1 MKNLRI
7 IKQLVVRFQ
16 GWRAILYFGEIILM
30 GIINGITVVMLS
42 DIVGLITD
50 TAVSG
55 GNIWD
60 TDIVKR
66 IIIFSVLE
74 FGVSNILG
82 VCYNNEAKRTG
93 ATMRNIVFGKALM
106 LPVSFYENNHTG
118 DFMSKLTY
126 DTNMASGIFGS
137 RFRRVMMPVII
148 VCVCVVPMFM
158 KCPPVMAGLLV
169 LCILSLA
176 LNLAMVP
183 VLAGYSRSISDDNKA
198 ISRSVTDML
207 QGMETIRMFPLQS
220 IIGQKY
226 NEANERCGR
235 NMKKQGRIESVVAA
249 LRNAFDLIGAVA
261 FLAMGIIYIQK
272 YNGKVGSLLA
282 LYTMYGAFQY
292 NFLMMGQYIPS
303 LTSWLVNAERV
314 LEVLELPEESFRNC
328 SDYNAANVPAQ
339 ADVEFDNITFAY
351 EGQEQKIFD
360 GYSAAFTMGKS
371 YAITGESGRGKS
383 TLMKLL
389 MGFYRISGGSIRI
402 GGHDIYELGLENTR
416 KLIAYIPQ
424 EPYMFHDTV
433 RENIRN
439 GNPAASDEE
448 IIRAAKKANAHDF
461 ILQLENGY
469 DTILGERGN
478 TLSGGQRQRVA
489 IARAILK
496 NAPVIILD
504 EATSALDNES
514 EQLIQQSIN
523 DMKDGRL
530 ILTVY
535 NSGIPIAEEMA
546 EKINALN
553 GRPLS
558 EARKLFPKNAKNGY
572 GVSNV
577 LTRLRLKYGEEVL
590 FTYRA
595 EQDGTT
601 CTIEI
606 PGEGEQHEENL

>member
-42 DIVGLITD
+42 DIIGLITD

-60 TDIVKR
+60 TDILKR

-137 RFRRVMMPVII
+137 RFRRVMMPVIV
-148 VCVCVVPMFM
+148 VCVCIVPMFM

-169 LCILSLA
+169 LCVLSLA

-220 IIGQKY
+220 VIGQKY
-226 NEANERCGR
+226 NEANERCGC

-314 LEVLELPEESFRNC
+314 LEFLELPEESFRNC

-351 EGQEQKIFD
+351 EGQEQKIFA

-530 ILTVY
+530 ILM
-535 NSGIPIAEEMA
+535 IAHRPSTIATADA
-546 EKINALN
+546 EWRI
-553 GRPLS
+553 
-558 EARKLFPKNAKNGY
+558 
-572 GVSNV
+572 V
-577 LTRLRLKYGEEVL
+577 
-590 FTYRA
+590 
-595 EQDGTT
+595 
-601 CTIEI
+601 
-606 PGEGEQHEENL
+606 

>member
-42 DIVGLITD
+42 DIIGLITD

-66 IIIFSVLE
+66 IIVFSVLE

-220 IIGQKY
+220 VIGQKY

-235 NMKKQGRIESVVAA
+235 NMKKQGRIVSVVAA

-314 LEVLELPEESFRNC
+314 LEFLELPEESFRNC
-328 SDYNAANVPAQ
+328 SDYNAANIPAQ

-389 MGFYRISGGSIRI
+389 MGFYRISGGNIRI

-478 TLSGGQRQRVA
+478 TLSGGQRQRLA

-530 ILTVY
+530 ILM
-535 NSGIPIAEEMA
+535 IAHRPSTIATADA
-546 EKINALN
+546 EWRI
-553 GRPLS
+553 
-558 EARKLFPKNAKNGY
+558 
-572 GVSNV
+572 V
-577 LTRLRLKYGEEVL
+577 
-590 FTYRA
+590 
-595 EQDGTT
+595 
-601 CTIEI
+601 
-606 PGEGEQHEENL
+606 

>member
-30 GIINGITVVMLS
+30 GIINGITIVMLS
-42 DIVGLITD
+42 DIIGLITD

-220 IIGQKY
+220 VIGQKY

-314 LEVLELPEESFRNC
+314 LEFLELPEESFRNC

-360 GYSAAFTMGKS
+360 GYNAAFTMGKS

-530 ILTVY
+530 ILM
-535 NSGIPIAEEMA
+535 IAHRPSTIATADA
-546 EKINALN
+546 EWRI
-553 GRPLS
+553 
-558 EARKLFPKNAKNGY
+558 
-572 GVSNV
+572 
-577 LTRLRLKYGEEVL
+577 
-590 FTYRA
+590 
-595 EQDGTT
+595 D
-601 CTIEI
+601 
-606 PGEGEQHEENL
+606 

>member
-42 DIVGLITD
+42 DIIGLITD

-60 TDIVKR
+60 TDIVTR

-74 FGVSNILG
+74 FGVSNMLG

-220 IIGQKY
+220 VIGQKY

-314 LEVLELPEESFRNC
+314 LEFLELPEESFRNC

-478 TLSGGQRQRVA
+478 TLSGGQRQRLA

-530 ILTVY
+530 ILM
-535 NSGIPIAEEMA
+535 IAHRPSTIATADA
-546 EKINALN
+546 EWRI
-553 GRPLS
+553 
-558 EARKLFPKNAKNGY
+558 
-572 GVSNV
+572 V
-577 LTRLRLKYGEEVL
+577 
-590 FTYRA
+590 
-595 EQDGTT
+595 
-601 CTIEI
+601 
-606 PGEGEQHEENL
+606 

>member
-42 DIVGLITD
+42 DIIGLITD

-169 LCILSLA
+169 LCILSLS

-220 IIGQKY
+220 VIGQKY
-226 NEANERCGR
+226 NDANERCGR

-314 LEVLELPEESFRNC
+314 LEFLELPEESFRNC

-360 GYSAAFTMGKS
+360 GYNAAFTMGKS

-478 TLSGGQRQRVA
+478 TLSGGQRQRLA

-530 ILTVY
+530 ILMMAHRPST
-535 NSGIPIAEEMA
+535 IATADA
-546 EKINALN
+546 EWRI
-553 GRPLS
+553 
-558 EARKLFPKNAKNGY
+558 
-572 GVSNV
+572 V
-577 LTRLRLKYGEEVL
+577 
-590 FTYRA
+590 
-595 EQDGTT
+595 
-601 CTIEI
+601 
-606 PGEGEQHEENL
+606 

>member
-42 DIVGLITD
+42 DIIGLITD

-66 IIIFSVLE
+66 IIIFSILE

-82 VCYNNEAKRTG
+82 VCYNNEAKCTG

-220 IIGQKY
+220 VIGQKY

-314 LEVLELPEESFRNC
+314 LEFLELPEESLRNC

-478 TLSGGQRQRVA
+478 TLSGGQRQRLA

-530 ILTVY
+530 ILM
-535 NSGIPIAEEMA
+535 IAHRPSTIATADA
-546 EKINALN
+546 EWRI
-553 GRPLS
+553 
-558 EARKLFPKNAKNGY
+558 
-572 GVSNV
+572 V
-577 LTRLRLKYGEEVL
+577 
-590 FTYRA
+590 
-595 EQDGTT
+595 
-601 CTIEI
+601 
-606 PGEGEQHEENL
+606 

>member
-42 DIVGLITD
+42 DIIGLITD

-169 LCILSLA
+169 LCILSLS
-176 LNLAMVP
+176 LNLEMVP

-314 LEVLELPEESFRNC
+314 LEFLELPEESFRNC

-439 GNPAASDEE
+439 GNPVASDEE

-530 ILTVY
+530 ILM
-535 NSGIPIAEEMA
+535 IAHRPSTIATADA
-546 EKINALN
+546 EWRI
-553 GRPLS
+553 
-558 EARKLFPKNAKNGY
+558 
-572 GVSNV
+572 V
-577 LTRLRLKYGEEVL
+577 
-590 FTYRA
+590 
-595 EQDGTT
+595 
-601 CTIEI
+601 
-606 PGEGEQHEENL
+606 

>member
-55 GNIWD
+55 GNIWA

-220 IIGQKY
+220 VIGQKY

-261 FLAMGIIYIQK
+261 FLAMGIIYIHK

-314 LEVLELPEESFRNC
+314 LEFLELPEESFRNC

-439 GNPAASDEE
+439 GNPVASDEE

-530 ILTVY
+530 ILM
-535 NSGIPIAEEMA
+535 IAHRPSTIATADA
-546 EKINALN
+546 EWRI
-553 GRPLS
+553 
-558 EARKLFPKNAKNGY
+558 
-572 GVSNV
+572 V
-577 LTRLRLKYGEEVL
+577 
-590 FTYRA
+590 
-595 EQDGTT
+595 
-601 CTIEI
+601 
-606 PGEGEQHEENL
+606 

>member
-42 DIVGLITD
+42 DIIGLITD

-220 IIGQKY
+220 VIGQKY

-314 LEVLELPEESFRNC
+314 LEFLELPEESFRNC

-351 EGQEQKIFD
+351 EGQEQNIFD

-523 DMKDGRL
+523 NMKDGRL
-530 ILTVY
+530 ILMIAHRPSTVATAD
-535 NSGIPIAEEMA
+535 AEWR
-546 EKINALN
+546 I
-553 GRPLS
+553 
-558 EARKLFPKNAKNGY
+558 
-572 GVSNV
+572 V
-577 LTRLRLKYGEEVL
+577 
-590 FTYRA
+590 
-595 EQDGTT
+595 
-601 CTIEI
+601 
-606 PGEGEQHEENL
+606 

>member
-42 DIVGLITD
+42 DIIGLITD

-220 IIGQKY
+220 VIGQKY

-314 LEVLELPEESFRNC
+314 LEFLELPEESLRNC
-328 SDYNAANVPAQ
+328 SDYNTANVPAQ

-439 GNPAASDEE
+439 GNPVASDEE

-530 ILTVY
+530 ILM
-535 NSGIPIAEEMA
+535 IAHRPSTIATADA
-546 EKINALN
+546 EWRI
-553 GRPLS
+553 
-558 EARKLFPKNAKNGY
+558 
-572 GVSNV
+572 V
-577 LTRLRLKYGEEVL
+577 
-590 FTYRA
+590 
-595 EQDGTT
+595 
-601 CTIEI
+601 
-606 PGEGEQHEENL
+606 

>member
-16 GWRAILYFGEIILM
+16 GWRAILYFCEIILM

-42 DIVGLITD
+42 DIIGLITD

-220 IIGQKY
+220 VIGQKY
-226 NEANERCGR
+226 NDANERCGR

-314 LEVLELPEESFRNC
+314 LEFLELPEESFRNC

-360 GYSAAFTMGKS
+360 GYNAAFTMGKS
-371 YAITGESGRGKS
+371 YAITGESERGKS

-530 ILTVY
+530 ILM
-535 NSGIPIAEEMA
+535 IAHRPSTIATADA
-546 EKINALN
+546 EWRI
-553 GRPLS
+553 
-558 EARKLFPKNAKNGY
+558 
-572 GVSNV
+572 V
-577 LTRLRLKYGEEVL
+577 
-590 FTYRA
+590 
-595 EQDGTT
+595 
-601 CTIEI
+601 
-606 PGEGEQHEENL
+606 

>member
-42 DIVGLITD
+42 DIIGLITD

-220 IIGQKY
+220 VIGQKY
-226 NEANERCGR
+226 NDANERCGR

-314 LEVLELPEESFRNC
+314 LEFLELPEESFRNC

-360 GYSAAFTMGKS
+360 GYNAAFTMGKS

-439 GNPAASDEE
+439 GNPVASDEE

-478 TLSGGQRQRVA
+478 TLSGGQRQRLA

-530 ILTVY
+530 ILM
-535 NSGIPIAEEMA
+535 IAHRPSTIATADA
-546 EKINALN
+546 EWRI
-553 GRPLS
+553 
-558 EARKLFPKNAKNGY
+558 
-572 GVSNV
+572 V
-577 LTRLRLKYGEEVL
+577 
-590 FTYRA
+590 
-595 EQDGTT
+595 
-601 CTIEI
+601 
-606 PGEGEQHEENL
+606 

>member
-42 DIVGLITD
+42 DIIGLITD

-220 IIGQKY
+220 VIGQKY
-226 NEANERCGR
+226 NDANERCGR

-314 LEVLELPEESFRNC
+314 LEFLELPEESFRNC

-360 GYSAAFTMGKS
+360 GYNAAFTMGKS

-478 TLSGGQRQRVA
+478 TLSGGQRQRLA

-530 ILTVY
+530 ILM
-535 NSGIPIAEEMA
+535 IAHRPSTIATADA
-546 EKINALN
+546 EW
-553 GRPLS
+553 R
-558 EARKLFPKNAKNGY
+558 
-572 GVSNV
+572 
-577 LTRLRLKYGEEVL
+577 
-590 FTYRA
+590 
-595 EQDGTT
+595 
-601 CTIEI
+601 IE
-606 PGEGEQHEENL
+606 

>member
-42 DIVGLITD
+42 DIIGLITD

-137 RFRRVMMPVII
+137 RFSRVMMPVII

-314 LEVLELPEESFRNC
+314 LEFLELPEESFRNC

-439 GNPAASDEE
+439 GNPVESDEG
-448 IIRAAKKANAHDF
+448 IIRAAKKANAHDI

-530 ILTVY
+530 ILMIAHRPSTVATADVEWR
-535 NSGIPIAEEMA
+535 I
-546 EKINALN
+546 
-553 GRPLS
+553 
-558 EARKLFPKNAKNGY
+558 
-572 GVSNV
+572 V
-577 LTRLRLKYGEEVL
+577 
-590 FTYRA
+590 
-595 EQDGTT
+595 
-601 CTIEI
+601 
-606 PGEGEQHEENL
+606 

>member
-42 DIVGLITD
+42 DIIGLITD

-66 IIIFSVLE
+66 IIIFSILE

-220 IIGQKY
+220 VIGQKY

-314 LEVLELPEESFRNC
+314 LEFLELPEESLRNC

-478 TLSGGQRQRVA
+478 TLSGGQRQRLA

-530 ILTVY
+530 ILM
-535 NSGIPIAEEMA
+535 IAHRPSTIATADA
-546 EKINALN
+546 EWRI
-553 GRPLS
+553 
-558 EARKLFPKNAKNGY
+558 
-572 GVSNV
+572 V
-577 LTRLRLKYGEEVL
+577 
-590 FTYRA
+590 
-595 EQDGTT
+595 
-601 CTIEI
+601 
-606 PGEGEQHEENL
+606 

>member
-314 LEVLELPEESFRNC
+314 LEFLELPEESLRNC

-530 ILTVY
+530 ILM
-535 NSGIPIAEEMA
+535 IAHRPSTIATADA
-546 EKINALN
+546 EWRI
-553 GRPLS
+553 
-558 EARKLFPKNAKNGY
+558 
-572 GVSNV
+572 V
-577 LTRLRLKYGEEVL
+577 
-590 FTYRA
+590 
-595 EQDGTT
+595 
-601 CTIEI
+601 
-606 PGEGEQHEENL
+606 

>member
-42 DIVGLITD
+42 DIIGLITD

-55 GNIWD
+55 GNIWN

-220 IIGQKY
+220 VIGQKY

-314 LEVLELPEESFRNC
+314 LEFLELPEESFRNC

-339 ADVEFDNITFAY
+339 ADVESDNITFAY

-360 GYSAAFTMGKS
+360 GYNAAFTMGKS

-478 TLSGGQRQRVA
+478 TLSGGQRQRLA

-530 ILTVY
+530 ILM
-535 NSGIPIAEEMA
+535 IAHRPSTIATADA
-546 EKINALN
+546 EWRI
-553 GRPLS
+553 
-558 EARKLFPKNAKNGY
+558 
-572 GVSNV
+572 V
-577 LTRLRLKYGEEVL
+577 
-590 FTYRA
+590 
-595 EQDGTT
+595 
-601 CTIEI
+601 
-606 PGEGEQHEENL
+606 

>member
-42 DIVGLITD
+42 DIIGLITD

-55 GNIWD
+55 GNIWA

-169 LCILSLA
+169 LCILSLS

-220 IIGQKY
+220 VIGQKY

-314 LEVLELPEESFRNC
+314 LEFLELPEESLRNC

-424 EPYMFHDTV
+424 EPYMFRDTV

-530 ILTVY
+530 ILM
-535 NSGIPIAEEMA
+535 IAHRPSTIATADA
-546 EKINALN
+546 EWRI
-553 GRPLS
+553 
-558 EARKLFPKNAKNGY
+558 
-572 GVSNV
+572 V
-577 LTRLRLKYGEEVL
+577 
-590 FTYRA
+590 
-595 EQDGTT
+595 
-601 CTIEI
+601 
-606 PGEGEQHEENL
+606 

>member
-1 MKNLRI
+1 MKNMRI
-7 IKQLVVRFQ
+7 IKELVVRFQ

-30 GIINGITVVMLS
+30 GIINGVTVVMLS
-42 DIVGLITD
+42 DIIGLITD

-55 GNIWD
+55 GSIWD

-93 ATMRNIVFGKALM
+93 AAMRNIVFGKALM
-106 LPVSFYENNHTG
+106 LPVSFYEKNHTG

-137 RFRRVMMPVII
+137 RFRRVMMPVIV

-183 VLAGYSRSISDDNKA
+183 VLAGYSRNISDDNKA
-198 ISRSVTDML
+198 ISSSVTDML
-207 QGMETIRMFPLQS
+207 QGMETIRMFPLKS
-220 IIGQKY
+220 VIGQKY
-226 NEANERCGR
+226 SEANERCGC

-272 YNGKVGSLLA
+272 YNGSVGSLLA

-314 LEVLELPEESFRNC
+314 LEFLELPEESFRESGLESFHDCNDFNDC
-328 SDYNAANVPAQ
+328 GDCGDYAQNHAYVPAQ
-339 ADVEFDNITFAY
+339 ADVEFDNVTFGY

-389 MGFYRISGGSIRI
+389 MGFYTISGGSIRI

-416 KLIAYIPQ
+416 RLIAYIPQ
-424 EPYMFHDTV
+424 EPYMFRDTV

-496 NAPVIILD
+496 NAPIIILD

-514 EQLIQQSIN
+514 EQLIQKSIN
-523 DMKDGRL
+523 DMKNGRL
-530 ILTVY
+530 ILM
-535 NSGIPIAEEMA
+535 IAH
-546 EKINALN
+546 
-553 GRPLS
+553 RPS
-558 EARKLFPKNAKNGY
+558 
-572 GVSNV
+572 
-577 LTRLRLKYGEEVL
+577 
-590 FTYRA
+590 
-595 EQDGTT
+595 
-601 CTIEI
+601 TIATADIEWRI
-606 PGEGEQHEENL
+606 V

>member
-42 DIVGLITD
+42 DIIGLITD

-220 IIGQKY
+220 VIGQKY

-314 LEVLELPEESFRNC
+314 LEFLELPEESLRNC

-478 TLSGGQRQRVA
+478 TLSGGQRQRLA

-530 ILTVY
+530 ILM
-535 NSGIPIAEEMA
+535 IAHRPSTIATADA
-546 EKINALN
+546 EWRI
-553 GRPLS
+553 
-558 EARKLFPKNAKNGY
+558 
-572 GVSNV
+572 V
-577 LTRLRLKYGEEVL
+577 
-590 FTYRA
+590 
-595 EQDGTT
+595 
-601 CTIEI
+601 
-606 PGEGEQHEENL
+606 

>member
-42 DIVGLITD
+42 DIIGLITD

-55 GNIWD
+55 GSIWD

-137 RFRRVMMPVII
+137 RFRRVMMPVIV

-169 LCILSLA
+169 LCILSLS

-220 IIGQKY
+220 VIGQKY

-314 LEVLELPEESFRNC
+314 LEFLELPEESLRNC

-402 GGHDIYELGLENTR
+402 GGYDIYELGLENTR

-433 RENIRN
+433 RENICN

-530 ILTVY
+530 ILM
-535 NSGIPIAEEMA
+535 IAHRPSTIATADA
-546 EKINALN
+546 EWRI
-553 GRPLS
+553 
-558 EARKLFPKNAKNGY
+558 
-572 GVSNV
+572 V
-577 LTRLRLKYGEEVL
+577 
-590 FTYRA
+590 
-595 EQDGTT
+595 
-601 CTIEI
+601 
-606 PGEGEQHEENL
+606 

>member
-42 DIVGLITD
+42 DIIGLITD

-55 GNIWD
+55 GNIWA

-137 RFRRVMMPVII
+137 RFRRVMMPVIV

-169 LCILSLA
+169 LCILSLS

-220 IIGQKY
+220 VIGQKY

-314 LEVLELPEESFRNC
+314 LEFLELPEESLRNC

-424 EPYMFHDTV
+424 EPYIFHDTV

-530 ILTVY
+530 ILM
-535 NSGIPIAEEMA
+535 IAHRPSTIATADA
-546 EKINALN
+546 EWRI
-553 GRPLS
+553 
-558 EARKLFPKNAKNGY
+558 
-572 GVSNV
+572 V
-577 LTRLRLKYGEEVL
+577 
-590 FTYRA
+590 
-595 EQDGTT
+595 
-601 CTIEI
+601 
-606 PGEGEQHEENL
+606 

>member
-42 DIVGLITD
+42 DIIGLITD

-220 IIGQKY
+220 VIGQKY

-314 LEVLELPEESFRNC
+314 LEFLELPEESFRNC
-328 SDYNAANVPAQ
+328 SDYNAANVTAQ

-530 ILTVY
+530 ILM
-535 NSGIPIAEEMA
+535 IAHRPSTIATADA
-546 EKINALN
+546 EWRI
-553 GRPLS
+553 
-558 EARKLFPKNAKNGY
+558 
-572 GVSNV
+572 V
-577 LTRLRLKYGEEVL
+577 
-590 FTYRA
+590 
-595 EQDGTT
+595 
-601 CTIEI
+601 
-606 PGEGEQHEENL
+606 

>member
-42 DIVGLITD
+42 DIIGLITD

-74 FGVSNILG
+74 FGVSNILS

-220 IIGQKY
+220 VIGQKY

-314 LEVLELPEESFRNC
+314 LEFLELPEESFRNC

-360 GYSAAFTMGKS
+360 GYNAAFTMGKS

-478 TLSGGQRQRVA
+478 TLSGGQRQRLA

-530 ILTVY
+530 ILM
-535 NSGIPIAEEMA
+535 IAHRPSTIATADA
-546 EKINALN
+546 EWRI
-553 GRPLS
+553 
-558 EARKLFPKNAKNGY
+558 
-572 GVSNV
+572 V
-577 LTRLRLKYGEEVL
+577 
-590 FTYRA
+590 
-595 EQDGTT
+595 
-601 CTIEI
+601 
-606 PGEGEQHEENL
+606 

>member
-42 DIVGLITD
+42 DIIGLITD

-66 IIIFSVLE
+66 IIIFSILE

-220 IIGQKY
+220 VIGQKY

-314 LEVLELPEESFRNC
+314 LEFLELPEESFRNC

-478 TLSGGQRQRVA
+478 TLSGGQRQQVA

-530 ILTVY
+530 ILM
-535 NSGIPIAEEMA
+535 IAHRPSTIATADA
-546 EKINALN
+546 EWRI
-553 GRPLS
+553 
-558 EARKLFPKNAKNGY
+558 
-572 GVSNV
+572 V
-577 LTRLRLKYGEEVL
+577 
-590 FTYRA
+590 
-595 EQDGTT
+595 
-601 CTIEI
+601 
-606 PGEGEQHEENL
+606 

>member
-42 DIVGLITD
+42 DIIGLITD

-220 IIGQKY
+220 VIGQKY

-314 LEVLELPEESFRNC
+314 LEFLELPEESFRNC

-439 GNPAASDEE
+439 GNPVASDEE

-530 ILTVY
+530 ILMIAHRPSTVATAD
-535 NSGIPIAEEMA
+535 AEWR
-546 EKINALN
+546 I
-553 GRPLS
+553 
-558 EARKLFPKNAKNGY
+558 
-572 GVSNV
+572 V
-577 LTRLRLKYGEEVL
+577 
-590 FTYRA
+590 
-595 EQDGTT
+595 
-601 CTIEI
+601 
-606 PGEGEQHEENL
+606 

>member
-42 DIVGLITD
+42 DIIGLITD

-55 GNIWD
+55 GNIWN
-60 TDIVKR
+60 TDVVKR

-137 RFRRVMMPVII
+137 RFRRVMMPVIV

-169 LCILSLA
+169 LCILSLS

-220 IIGQKY
+220 VIGQKY

-314 LEVLELPEESFRNC
+314 LEFLELPEESFRNC

-360 GYSAAFTMGKS
+360 GYNAAFTMGKS

-478 TLSGGQRQRVA
+478 TLSGGQRQRLA

-530 ILTVY
+530 ILM
-535 NSGIPIAEEMA
+535 IAHRPSTIATADA
-546 EKINALN
+546 EW
-553 GRPLS
+553 RM
-558 EARKLFPKNAKNGY
+558 
-572 GVSNV
+572 V
-577 LTRLRLKYGEEVL
+577 
-590 FTYRA
+590 
-595 EQDGTT
+595 
-601 CTIEI
+601 
-606 PGEGEQHEENL
+606 

>member
-42 DIVGLITD
+42 DIIGLITD

-60 TDIVKR
+60 TDIGKR

-220 IIGQKY
+220 VIGQKY

-314 LEVLELPEESFRNC
+314 LEFLELPEESLRNC
-328 SDYNAANVPAQ
+328 SDYNTANVPAQ

-523 DMKDGRL
+523 NMKDGRL
-530 ILTVY
+530 ILMIAHRPSTVATAD
-535 NSGIPIAEEMA
+535 AEWR
-546 EKINALN
+546 I
-553 GRPLS
+553 
-558 EARKLFPKNAKNGY
+558 
-572 GVSNV
+572 V
-577 LTRLRLKYGEEVL
+577 
-590 FTYRA
+590 
-595 EQDGTT
+595 
-601 CTIEI
+601 
-606 PGEGEQHEENL
+606 

>member
-42 DIVGLITD
+42 DIIGLITD

-66 IIIFSVLE
+66 IIVFSVLE

-169 LCILSLA
+169 LCILSLS

-220 IIGQKY
+220 VIGQKY

-314 LEVLELPEESFRNC
+314 LEFLELPEESLRNC

-530 ILTVY
+530 ILM
-535 NSGIPIAEEMA
+535 IAHRPSTIATADA
-546 EKINALN
+546 EWRI
-553 GRPLS
+553 
-558 EARKLFPKNAKNGY
+558 
-572 GVSNV
+572 V
-577 LTRLRLKYGEEVL
+577 
-590 FTYRA
+590 
-595 EQDGTT
+595 
-601 CTIEI
+601 
-606 PGEGEQHEENL
+606 

>member
-55 GNIWD
+55 GNIWA

-137 RFRRVMMPVII
+137 RFRRVMMPVIV

-169 LCILSLA
+169 LCILSLS

-314 LEVLELPEESFRNC
+314 LEFLELPEESLRNC

-478 TLSGGQRQRVA
+478 TLSGGQRQRLA

-530 ILTVY
+530 ILM
-535 NSGIPIAEEMA
+535 IAHRPSTIATADA
-546 EKINALN
+546 EWRI
-553 GRPLS
+553 
-558 EARKLFPKNAKNGY
+558 
-572 GVSNV
+572 V
-577 LTRLRLKYGEEVL
+577 
-590 FTYRA
+590 
-595 EQDGTT
+595 
-601 CTIEI
+601 
-606 PGEGEQHEENL
+606 

>member
-42 DIVGLITD
+42 DIIGLITD

-220 IIGQKY
+220 VIGQKY

-314 LEVLELPEESFRNC
+314 LEFLELPEESLRNC

-448 IIRAAKKANAHDF
+448 IIMAAKKANAHDF

-478 TLSGGQRQRVA
+478 TLSGGQRQRLA

-530 ILTVY
+530 ILM
-535 NSGIPIAEEMA
+535 IAHRPSTIATADA
-546 EKINALN
+546 EWRI
-553 GRPLS
+553 
-558 EARKLFPKNAKNGY
+558 
-572 GVSNV
+572 V
-577 LTRLRLKYGEEVL
+577 
-590 FTYRA
+590 
-595 EQDGTT
+595 
-601 CTIEI
+601 
-606 PGEGEQHEENL
+606 

>member
-42 DIVGLITD
+42 DIIGLITD

-220 IIGQKY
+220 VIGQKY

-314 LEVLELPEESFRNC
+314 LEFLELPEESFRNC

-389 MGFYRISGGSIRI
+389 MGFYRISGESIRI

-530 ILTVY
+530 ILMIAHRPSTVATAD
-535 NSGIPIAEEMA
+535 AEWR
-546 EKINALN
+546 I
-553 GRPLS
+553 
-558 EARKLFPKNAKNGY
+558 
-572 GVSNV
+572 V
-577 LTRLRLKYGEEVL
+577 
-590 FTYRA
+590 
-595 EQDGTT
+595 
-601 CTIEI
+601 
-606 PGEGEQHEENL
+606 

>member
-42 DIVGLITD
+42 DIIGLITD

-220 IIGQKY
+220 VIGQKY

-314 LEVLELPEESFRNC
+314 LEFLELPEESLRNC
-328 SDYNAANVPAQ
+328 SDYNTANVPAQ

-478 TLSGGQRQRVA
+478 TLSGGQRQRGA

-523 DMKDGRL
+523 NMKDGRL
-530 ILTVY
+530 ILMIAHRPSTVATAD
-535 NSGIPIAEEMA
+535 AEWR
-546 EKINALN
+546 I
-553 GRPLS
+553 
-558 EARKLFPKNAKNGY
+558 
-572 GVSNV
+572 V
-577 LTRLRLKYGEEVL
+577 
-590 FTYRA
+590 
-595 EQDGTT
+595 
-601 CTIEI
+601 
-606 PGEGEQHEENL
+606 

>member
-42 DIVGLITD
+42 DIIGLITD

-55 GNIWD
+55 GNIWA

-169 LCILSLA
+169 LCILSLT

-220 IIGQKY
+220 VIGQKY

-314 LEVLELPEESFRNC
+314 LEFLELPEESFRNC

-351 EGQEQKIFD
+351 EGQEQNIFD

-523 DMKDGRL
+523 NMKDGRL
-530 ILTVY
+530 ILMIAHRPSTVATAD
-535 NSGIPIAEEMA
+535 AEWR
-546 EKINALN
+546 I
-553 GRPLS
+553 
-558 EARKLFPKNAKNGY
+558 
-572 GVSNV
+572 V
-577 LTRLRLKYGEEVL
+577 
-590 FTYRA
+590 
-595 EQDGTT
+595 
-601 CTIEI
+601 
-606 PGEGEQHEENL
+606 

>member
-42 DIVGLITD
+42 DIIGLITD

-169 LCILSLA
+169 LCILSLS

-220 IIGQKY
+220 VIGQKY

-314 LEVLELPEESFRNC
+314 LEFLGLPEESFRNC

-478 TLSGGQRQRVA
+478 TLSGGQRQRLA

-530 ILTVY
+530 ILM
-535 NSGIPIAEEMA
+535 IAHRPSTIATADA
-546 EKINALN
+546 EWRI
-553 GRPLS
+553 
-558 EARKLFPKNAKNGY
+558 
-572 GVSNV
+572 V
-577 LTRLRLKYGEEVL
+577 
-590 FTYRA
+590 
-595 EQDGTT
+595 
-601 CTIEI
+601 
-606 PGEGEQHEENL
+606 

>member
-42 DIVGLITD
+42 DIIGLITD

-220 IIGQKY
+220 VIGQKY

-314 LEVLELPEESFRNC
+314 LEFLELPEESFRNC

-339 ADVEFDNITFAY
+339 ADVEFDNITFAH

-360 GYSAAFTMGKS
+360 GYNAAFTMGKS

-478 TLSGGQRQRVA
+478 TLSGGQRQRLA

-530 ILTVY
+530 ILM
-535 NSGIPIAEEMA
+535 IAHRPSTIATADA
-546 EKINALN
+546 EWRI
-553 GRPLS
+553 
-558 EARKLFPKNAKNGY
+558 
-572 GVSNV
+572 V
-577 LTRLRLKYGEEVL
+577 
-590 FTYRA
+590 
-595 EQDGTT
+595 
-601 CTIEI
+601 
-606 PGEGEQHEENL
+606 